1 MIESILFEQPQAR
14 GARIKVVGVGGCGGN
29 AVNNLADSNLAHI
42 QFLAANTDIQALG
55 VSLADH
61 KLQIGGVLTSGLGA
75 GGDPEIGHRAALEDI
90 DQLRAHLADAD
101 MVFICAGMGGGTG
114 TGAAPVVAQAARD
127 AGALT
132 VAVVTRP
139 FTFEGRQRARQA
151 EEGLRELAQAVDTLI
166 VIPNDRI
173 FQIASPRIPIKEAF
187 RLVDSVVVEAVR
199 GISDMI
205 ACPGLINVDFAD
217 VRSIMKGKGMA
228 LMGTGRGTGDDRA
241 AMAARA
247 AISSPLLE
255 DARIEGAT
263 GLLVTIT
270 GGLDLSLAD
279 MNDAM
284 NLIQDAAAAD
294 TNTIFGA
301 IFDESMGDEIK
312 VTVVATGFDRAAV
325 VRSQETQHTRLYNAS
340 RVGAALGAGQERPGL
355 HVVPPP
361 PPPGRA
367 QLDEEVPVY
376 AVAAAAH
383 ERTLMANQAMHTNQA
398 MHSAPTRQMPAAQA
412 SSGHSAAMQPPQP
425 PPLPHHEHE
434 LDEPA
439 YLRKLTPGYGVPQV
453 PAGMGSKRE
462 PVVHNPFASATT
474 DIDRPAFR
482 RK

>member
-29 AVNNLADSNLAHI
+29 AVNNLADSNLPHI
-42 QFLAANTDIQALG
+42 EFLAANTDIQALG

-75 GGDPEIGHRAALEDI
+75 GGDPEVGHRAALEDI
-90 DQLRAHLADAD
+90 DQLRRHLADAD
-101 MVFICAGMGGGTG
+101 MVFITAGMGGGTG

-151 EEGLRELAQAVDTLI
+151 EEGLRELALAVDTLI

-173 FQIASPRIPIKEAF
+173 FQIANPRIPIKEAF

-205 ACPGLINVDFAD
+205 SCPGLINVDFAD
-217 VRSIMKGKGMA
+217 VRSIMKGKGLA
-228 LMGTGRGTGDDRA
+228 LMGTGRAGGEDRA
-241 AMAARA
+241 AQAARL

-301 IFDESMGDEIK
+301 IYDESMGDEIK

-325 VRSQETQHTRLYNAS
+325 VRSQDTQHTRLY
-340 RVGAALGAGQERPGL
+340 GAARASANHDRANADRANL
-355 HVVPPP
+355 HMVPPP

-367 QLDEEVPVY
+367 HLDDEVPVY

-383 ERTLMANQAMHTNQA
+383 ERTVMANQAMHA
-398 MHSAPTRQMPAAQA
+398 APTRPLPASQAPGYGAQSAAQPTYA
-412 SSGHSAAMQPPQP
+412 PVP

-439 YLRKLTPGYGVPQV
+439 YLRRQTPGYGVPQV
-453 PAGMGSKRE
+453 PAGIGAKRE